1 MAIDLEAFN
10 DDRNEIEIEVVT
22 LSGVE
27 KKKATEGMTVKE
39 FKRLNG
45 LVGTTIIDEDSEV
58 LRDEDTLEGN
68 MQVYIS
74 TPKKNG

>member
-1 MAIDLEAFN
+1 MALNLDAFN
-10 DDRNEIEIEVVT
+10 NERSEIEIEVVT

-27 KKKATEGMTVKE
+27 KKKTLEGTTVAD
-39 FKRLNG
+39 FKRANG

-58 LRDEDTLEGN
+58 LRDDDVLGES
-68 MQVYIS
+68 MQVFIS

>member
-1 MAIDLEAFN
+1 MALDLDAFES
-10 DDRNEIEIEVVT
+10 REEIEIEVVS
-22 LSGVE
+22 LSGSE
-27 KKKATEGMTVKE
+27 KKKATVGMTVGD

-45 LVGTTIIDEDSEV
+45 LVGTTIIDEDSDV
-58 LRDEDTLEGN
+58 LRDDDTLEEN

>member
-1 MAIDLEAFN
+1 MALDLDAFES
-10 DDRNEIEIEVVT
+10 REEIEIEVVT
-22 LSGVE
+22 LSGSE
-27 KKKATEGMTVKE
+27 KKKATAGMTVGD
-39 FKRLNG
+39 FKKLNG

-58 LRDEDTLEGN
+58 LRDDDTLEED